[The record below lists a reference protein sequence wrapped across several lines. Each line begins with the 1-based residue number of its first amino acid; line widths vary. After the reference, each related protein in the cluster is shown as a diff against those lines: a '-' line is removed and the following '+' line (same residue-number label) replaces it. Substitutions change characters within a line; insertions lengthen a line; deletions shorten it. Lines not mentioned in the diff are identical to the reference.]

1 MRIALKVD
9 VDTLRGTLEGVP
21 GLLRLF
27 DRYKVRAT
35 FLFSLG
41 PDHTGRGLKRVF
53 RPGFLAKARRTSVAS
68 HLGLN
73 TLFCGT
79 LLPGPDIGKRG
90 REVMRSVL
98 EEGHEVGVHGYDQ
111 VKWRDFA
118 AHRDHAWTRREL
130 ELATSAFETIF
141 GRSAKVHGAAGWQ
154 LNRHLLALEESMGFD
169 YASDTRGKCA
179 FFPMYQGIRSHCP
192 QLPTTLPTLDE
203 LVGRDGITEANAH
216 EFVFAESQY
225 VLPNGHVYTLRA
237 EFEGMKLLP
246 VMEKL
251 LVMWRGSQADMY
263 PLRTL
268 YQSLDL
274 RTLPCHQVGWGELP
288 GGSGYLAMQGRAIP
302 LTG

>member
-73 TLFCGT
+73 TLFCGA

-98 EEGHEVGVHGYDQ
+98 EEGQEVGVHGYDQ
-111 VKWRDFA
+111 VKWR
-118 AHRDHAWTRREL
+118 
-130 ELATSAFETIF
+130 
-141 GRSAKVHGAAGWQ
+141 
-154 LNRHLLALEESMGFD
+154 
-169 YASDTRGKCA
+169 
-179 FFPMYQGIRSHCP
+179 
-192 QLPTTLPTLDE
+192 
-203 LVGRDGITEANAH
+203 
-216 EFVFAESQY
+216 
-225 VLPNGHVYTLRA
+225 
-237 EFEGMKLLP
+237 
-246 VMEKL
+246 
-251 LVMWRGSQADMY
+251 
-263 PLRTL
+263 
-268 YQSLDL
+268 
-274 RTLPCHQVGWGELP
+274 
-288 GGSGYLAMQGRAIP
+288 
-302 LTG
+302 